1 MSTVKGS
8 FSSDKAMVPSKL
20 YEVKLVILDEI

>member
-1 MSTVKGS
+1 MSTVKEG
-8 FSSDKAMVPSKL
+8 FSSDKAIVPSKL